1 MKCYI
6 CKTELIETKITIQD
20 KEVSALKCPK
30 CDDDYTTIIHAKDF
44 ISLKGKN
51 MKGNYK

>member
-44 ISLKGKN
+44 ISLK
-51 MKGNYK
+51 